1 MAGENDSR
9 EQMELE
15 NGTTRGTSV
24 DMLKDER
31 PQPKDQNSG
40 TSSDTASNSVNDS
53 NTVSTSATS
62 DAAPS
67 PQPTKDQ
74 PAGEVAGSGPLLDEQ
89 VSRIMTL
96 HQALPQDGQK
106 GYVVSMWWLSRVL
119 SRVSDNKQFGPFDKS
134 ASEGE
139 VGPINNEPLFDQ
151 GMYAK
156 LQGTAVQ
163 NG

>member
-15 NGTTRGTSV
+15 NGATRGTSV
-24 DMLKDER
+24 DMLKDEQ

-40 TSSDTASNSVNDS
+40 ASSDTASTSVNDS

-67 PQPTKDQ
+67 PPTSKDP
-74 PAGEVAGSGPLLDEQ
+74 PAAEAATTGPLLDEQ
-89 VSRIMTL
+89 IHRIMTL
-96 HQALPQDGQK
+96 HQAIPQDGQR
-106 GYVVSMWWLSRVL
+106 GFVVSMWWLSRVL
-119 SRVSDNKQFGPFDKS
+119 SRVSDSKQFGPFDKS

-139 VGPINNEPLFDQ
+139 IGPINNEPLFDQ
-151 GMYAK
+151 GMS
-156 LQGTAVQ
+156 LHRHGQ
-163 NG
+163 